1 PMGSGL
7 ATAGFCFFGAFGFS
21 NPCVTRSW
29 FDADFDMTP
38 DCNLNNPLLDG
49 ECGPIDNLAFG
60 SSQLVG
66 ANFDSGLFSGWGV
79 RPSDWS
85 FGASV
90 QQEIFPRASVEVGYY
105 RRDFTQYFTGGTVTD
120 NLSLKP
126 SDLATFSVTV
136 PTDSRLPNSGQ
147 TIAGLYDVN
156 PNVFGQVNN
165 LIKSTKDVG
174 DDTRVFNGVDV
185 NINVRGSHGF
195 TFQGGT
201 STGKV
206 TNDWCEIRAAVPE
219 AYLLNPFCHTE
230 SPYLTSFRS
239 LATYTIPKIDVN
251 LSTVFQDKPNI
262 GTDQIASLMATYTMT
277 TPATAPPGTIADTTL
292 AAAQIGRE
300 LTQTGNVNL
309 LAPGEEY
316 GERIRQWDLSVKK
329 IFRFNSQRLTVGVD
343 FYNLTNSNVTLAF
356 NQTFVPGT
364 PGWGFPTSYM
374 NPRVTR
380 LNAEFSW

>member
-1 PMGSGL
+1 
-7 ATAGFCFFGAFGFS
+7 
-21 NPCVTRSW
+21 
-29 FDADFDMTP
+29 
-38 DCNLNNPLLDG
+38 
-49 ECGPIDNLAFG
+49 
-60 SSQLVG
+60 
-66 ANFDSGLFSGWGV
+66 
-79 RPSDWS
+79 
-85 FGASV
+85 
-90 QQEIFPRASVEVGYY
+90 VEVGYY

-126 SDLATFSVTV
+126 SDLATYSVTV
-136 PTDSRLPNSGQ
+136 PNDPRLPNSGQ

-219 AYLLNPFCHTE
+219 AYLLNPYCHTE
-230 SPYLTSFRS
+230 SPFLTSFRA
-239 LATYTIPKIDVN
+239 LATYTIPRIDVN

-262 GTDQIASLMATYTMT
+262 GTDQIASLAANYTLS
-277 TPATAPPGTIADTTL
+277 AADQAA
-292 AAAQIGRE
+292 AAAQIGRP
-300 LTQTGNVNL
+300 LTNAAVNVNL
-309 LAPGEEY
+309 LQPGDTY
-316 GERIRQWDLSVKK
+316 GERIRQWDMGVKK
-329 IFRFNSQRLTVGVD
+329 IIRFSSQRLTLGVD
-343 FYNLTNSNVTLAF
+343 FYNLTNSNVSLAF

-380 LNAEFSW
+380 LNAEYSW